1 MPDERLA
8 PGGPPRG
15 AAATTSSDEAQRA
28 AAVLTA
34 RVGVRPRVA
43 VVLGSGLG
51 AFAEDL
57 ADAHPVPYGDIPHF
71 PVPTAPGHAGRLVF
85 GSVGEVPVVAMQ
97 GRVHLYE
104 GLPAER
110 VTFGIQLFAALGVR
124 TLLLTT
130 ASGGIHRHH
139 EPGDFMVIEDQINLQ
154 GVRAPEWLAAGEA
167 ARGGEWPRGS
177 RPLYAPRLVKAAL
190 ATAHG
195 LGLERVHCGVFCG
208 LMGPTYET
216 PAEIRMLARLGA
228 DAVSMSTVW
237 EAQVARRLGLQVAGI
252 SVIANKAAGIHDGAL
267 NHVDVLAV
275 MTEAAPVFVGYLKAL
290 VPVLDGLRDGED

>member
-1 MPDERLA
+1 MTPDRASLSA
-8 PGGPPRG
+8 VAGD
-15 AAATTSSDEAQRA
+15 AAEAASVLRA
-28 AAVLTA
+28 RT
-34 RVGVRPRVA
+34 GVSPRVA

-51 AFAEDL
+51 AFADEIDGAL
-57 ADAHPVPYGDIPHF
+57 PVPYGEIPHF

-85 GSVGEVPVVAMQ
+85 GRIGAVPVVAMQ

-104 GLPAER
+104 GLPVER
-110 VTFGIQLFAALGVR
+110 VTFGTRVFAALGVR

-139 EPGDFMVIEDQINLQ
+139 EPGDFMVIEDQLNLQ
-154 GVRAPEWLAAGEA
+154 GVVAPAWLAAAEGA
-167 ARGGEWPRGS
+167 AGDGGPHDRA
-177 RPLYAPRLVKAAL
+177 PLYDPRLVRAAL

-195 LGLERVHCGVFCG
+195 LGLSRVHCGVFCG

-237 EAQVARRLGLQVAGI
+237 EAQVARALGLSVAGI
-252 SVIANKAAGIHDGAL
+252 SVIANKAAGIHQGVLD
-267 NHVDVLAV
+267 HVDVLAV

-290 VPVLDGLRDGED
+290 VPVLDALVASTPALPR